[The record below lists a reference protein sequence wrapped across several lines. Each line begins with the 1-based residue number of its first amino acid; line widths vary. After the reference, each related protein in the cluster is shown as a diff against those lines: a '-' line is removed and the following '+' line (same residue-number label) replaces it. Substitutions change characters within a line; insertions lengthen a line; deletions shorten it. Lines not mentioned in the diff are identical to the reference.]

1 MGLAAVVF
9 QASGTVG
16 SNLVWEE
23 VSLLLTVVAHLS
35 LAPRQLVDLPEVDH
49 PQG

>member
-35 LAPRQLVDLPEVDH
+35 RQLVDLPEVDH
-49 PQG
+49 PLG

>member
-35 LAPRQLVDLPEVDH
+35 RQLVDLPEVDH

>member
-9 QASGTVG
+9 QASGTTVG

-35 LAPRQLVDLPEVDH
+35 RQLVDLPEVDH
-49 PQG
+49 PLG